1 MLDLFI
7 PYPQL
12 KKDEVE
18 KDYYSFQLQTSPS
31 NLIRSVG
38 FDKRTHAKITY
49 YQTTGSPVKL
59 QNINIRDNQIF
70 INPMSTIS
78 DANVDEVS
86 FTRLESSCRDENYF
100 QSNSTYTS
108 IDIKLNELD
117 NISVK
122 QRVNVEGVLTLGGEK
137 QKEVTKRDGTKSTV
151 KEDCIVEDECSTAVM
166 HLWEE
171 SITKCEKL

>member
-1 MLDLFI
+1 M
-7 PYPQL
+7 
-12 KKDEVE
+12 
-18 KDYYSFQLQTSPS
+18 
-31 NLIRSVG
+31 IRSVG
-38 FDKRTHAKITY
+38 FDKRTHAKITH

-70 INPMSTIS
+70 INPTSTIS

-86 FTRLESSCRDENYF
+86 FTRLESSSRDENYS
-100 QSNSTYTS
+100 QSNSTYTC

-151 KEDCIVEDECSTAVM
+151 KEDCIVEDESGSAVM
-166 HLWEE
+166 YFF
-171 SITKCEKL
+171 IIFFYFDMTKRKIKLQTYKYHT